1 MSRDKQQLKPF
12 QLIATALEIGGL
24 YRAADDERTPLT
36 LMLHSSGGGAQS
48 LAPLAKRLRVP
59 GSIVIPDLCGY
70 GSTRATT
77 SSNDGALE
85 QHLNVIEAVVQEYC
99 HGDQPMVV
107 IGHSMGGFL
116 ALLTALHR
124 QVAAMVA
131 IEPVAFSVL
140 DPIADAAARAEDQAV
155 VMGLHESIRSGDA
168 EPGLARFIG
177 YWGGSEWT
185 ELSEEARTAL
195 LPLAPQMGHET
206 FAVANDTTAPEAY
219 TKISSPVLLM
229 QGADTRAPAQAVI
242 HRLSE
247 LLSDVSAVT
256 IERAGHMGPVRQP
269 SVYAEQINAFIQR
282 RV

>member
-1 MSRDKQQLKPF
+1 MSHDKQQLKPF
-12 QLIATALEIGGL
+12 QLITTALEIGGL

-85 QHLNVIEAVVQEYC
+85 QHLNVIEAVVQECC
-99 HGDQPMVV
+99 HGDQPLVV

-116 ALLTALHR
+116 ALLTAQHR
-124 QVAAMVA
+124 QV
-131 IEPVAFSVL
+131 
-140 DPIADAAARAEDQAV
+140 
-155 VMGLHESIRSGDA
+155 
-168 EPGLARFIG
+168 
-177 YWGGSEWT
+177 

-195 LPLAPQMGHET
+195 LSLAPQMGRET